1 MKRATVR
8 IADLH
13 HHVTASRK
21 RLHLYPSCLLCAQ
34 RRRPHLN
41 QHRHARVGETRRL
54 LVAVFFGTDQI
65 ETSPGCRVD
74 DHSVPAGASSANGR
88 KNVRVLFLISGVTKN
103 QAVPSEVKGRR
114 APSGNVRA
122 GWG

>member
-21 RLHLYPSCLLCAQ
+21 RLHLHPSCLLRAQ

-41 QHRHARVGETRRL
+41 QHRHASVGETRRL

-65 ETSPGCRVD
+65 KTSPCCRVD
-74 DHSVPAGASSANGR
+74 VRACWTSSANGR
-88 KNVRVLFLISGVTKN
+88 KNVRVLVLYF
-103 QAVPSEVKGRR
+103 
-114 APSGNVRA
+114 
-122 GWG
+122 